1 MKIEKG
7 KRVKLD
13 YELKNENGDLIES
26 SKEKGPLEYVHGS
39 GQIPLPDLENQLL
52 GLEKGATKEGKLP
65 IPIEN
70 APKEEYKKSVFP
82 ADQPLTVGT
91 YFEAKRPDGSPV
103 LLKVVAAEDENVTV
117 ELLPFLFYK
126 VTVLDVTDA

>member
-1 MKIEKG
+1 MRIEKG

-13 YELKNENGDLIES
+13 YELRNENNDIIES
-26 SKEKGPLEYVHGS
+26 SKDKGPLEYVHGS

-70 APKEEYKKSVFP
+70 AAREEYDKSMFP
-82 ADQPLTVGT
+82 EDQALTLGT

-103 LLKVVAAEDENVTV
+103 ILKVVATSEDKITV

-126 VTVLDVTDA
+126 VTVLDLSDA